1 MSVYVHNTYCRA
13 MCLAKNDHMI
23 KTRKFACKRHSSVK
37 SISSHYLQL
46 KNNVLG
52 NILSSKFGLSVSSV
66 VHPAYYSDQFAHS
79 CCIAYICHR
88 QVPDTNAGSIW
99 NLISLVGP
107 IWFEGLILIMV
118 EIIM

>member
-37 SISSHYLQL
+37 SISSHHLQL

-52 NILSSKFGLSVSSV
+52 TSCQASYGLSVSSV
-66 VHPAYYSDQFAHS
+66 IHHAYYSYQFAHS

-88 QVPDTNAGSIW
+88 QVPDTNAGSIC
-99 NLISLVGP
+99 NLMSLVVQY
-107 IWFEGLILIMV
+107 GLKV
-118 EIIM
+118 